1 MAAGGDDAPA
11 DTRPHPIADWEKFA
25 ADYAAASPAL
35 KTYLTRELAVYQ
47 GLGFEFPDAYQ
58 ALGAADAAQADSQ
71 RVQKLADNKWIGDL
85 LLALVDMYG
94 EETAASLTN
103 PRMIALLA
111 ALRQA
116 YLHQEAENLAAELLL
131 NAAGRLSLT
140 DPTALLA
147 SPAAG
152 TELVTP

>member
-1 MAAGGDDAPA
+1 
-11 DTRPHPIADWEKFA
+11 
-25 ADYAAASPAL
+25 
-35 KTYLTRELAVYQ
+35 
-47 GLGFEFPDAYQ
+47 
-58 ALGAADAAQADSQ
+58 
-71 RVQKLADNKWIGDL
+71 
-85 LLALVDMYG
+85 MYG

-131 NAAGRLSLT
+131 NAASRLSLA

-147 SPAAG
+147 PPAAG